1 MGFVWDFDLGKR
13 VDFLPSRKLWRLT
26 HGFFGMNPSIKQLFP
41 FLKDSQSETPFLIA
55 GPCSVETPEQLDST
69 VRHLAANGVSLIRA
83 GVWKPRTRPNG
94 FEGLGSLALPWLQEA
109 KKKHGVKV
117 AVEVATAYHVE
128 EALKAEMD
136 VLWIGA
142 RSTVNPF
149 TVTEIAESLQ
159 GVDIPV
165 LVKNPI
171 NPDLGLWLGAIERL
185 EQVGLSRIGAIHRGF
200 SNFRDTV
207 HRNSPMWELPIEF
220 RTLRPELVLINDPSH
235 ISGKRALVKGIA
247 QHALDLNFD
256 GLMIESHIHP
266 DAAWTDA
273 AQQLSPADLNQ
284 LMRELVSRNG
294 EIKPQ
299 DGLNP
304 LDEIRQQIDEVDRA
318 LLEVLSR
325 RMHLVEKIG
334 AYKKENN
341 VAAFQ
346 LERWQ
351 EILNSRPNWAKAF
364 QLNPDV
370 VAELFRII
378 HQESIRKQTEWIDT

>member
-1 MGFVWDFDLGKR
+1 M
-13 VDFLPSRKLWRLT
+13 DFLPSRKLWAHSL
-26 HGFFGMNPSIKQLFP
+26 GLSDMNPSIKQLFP
-41 FLKDSQSETPFLIA
+41 FLKDSQLGAPFLIA

-69 VRHLAANGVSLIRA
+69 VSQLATNGISLIRA

-109 KKKHGVKV
+109 KKKYRVKV

-128 EALKAEMD
+128 EALQAGMD

-149 TVTEIAESLQ
+149 TVTEIAESLR
-159 GVDIPV
+159 GTDIPV

-185 EQVGLSRIGAIHRGF
+185 EQVGLPRIGAIHRGF
-200 SNFRDTV
+200 SNFRDTL

-235 ISGKRALVKGIA
+235 ISGKRSLVKSIA

-256 GLMIESHIHP
+256 GLMIESHINP

-273 AQQLSPADLNQ
+273 AQQLSPAELIV
-284 LMRELVSRNG
+284 LMGELVIRKESFNA
-294 EIKPQ
+294 K
-299 DGLNP
+299 DGQNP
-304 LDEIRQQIDEVDRA
+304 LDEIRKQIDEIDRG

-351 EILNSRPNWAKAF
+351 EILHSRTNWAKAI

-370 VAELFRII
+370 VAELFRVI
-378 HQESIRKQTEWIDT
+378 HQESIRKQTEWIED

>member
-1 MGFVWDFDLGKR
+1 MLLGGFL
-13 VDFLPSRKLWRLT
+13 S
-26 HGFFGMNPSIKQLFP
+26 MNPGIQQLFP
-41 FLKDSQSETPFLIA
+41 FLENSPSTAPFIIA
-55 GPCSVETPEQLDST
+55 GPCSVETPEQLEST
-69 VRHLAANGVSLIRA
+69 VSQLAGNGISLIRA

-94 FEGLGSLALPWLQEA
+94 FEGLGSLALPWLQET
-109 KKKHGVKV
+109 KKKNKVKI

-128 EALKAEMD
+128 EALRAEMD

-149 TVTEIAESLQ
+149 TVTEIAESLR

-171 NPDLGLWLGAIERL
+171 NPDLGLWLGAFERL
-185 EQVGLSRIGAIHRGF
+185 EQVGLNRLGAVHRGF
-200 SNFRDTV
+200 SNFRDTL

-256 GLMIESHIHP
+256 GLMIESHVNP
-266 DAAWTDA
+266 DQAWTDA
-273 AQQLSPADLNQ
+273 AQQLTPGDLKK
-284 LMRELVSRNG
+284 LMDELITRNERFEGSVSSN
-294 EIKPQ
+294 I
-299 DGLNP
+299 
-304 LDEIRQQIDEVDRA
+304 LDDIRQQIDEVDRG

-334 AYKKENN
+334 SYKKQNN

-351 EILNSRPNWAKAF
+351 EILSSRPNWAKVF
-364 QLNPDV
+364 QLNPEV
-370 VAELFRII
+370 VTELFRII
-378 HQESIRKQTEWIDT
+378 HQESIRKQTELLDESKD

>member
-1 MGFVWDFDLGKR
+1 
-13 VDFLPSRKLWRLT
+13 
-26 HGFFGMNPSIKQLFP
+26 MNPSIKQLFP
-41 FLKDSQSETPFLIA
+41 FLEDSQLSTPFLIA

-69 VRHLAANGVSLIRA
+69 VSQLAANGISLIRA

-109 KKKHGVKV
+109 KKKYGVKV

-235 ISGKRALVKGIA
+235 ISGKRSLVKGIA

-256 GLMIESHIHP
+256 GLMIESHINP

-284 LMRELVSRNG
+284 LMR
-294 EIKPQ
+294 
-299 DGLNP
+299 
-304 LDEIRQQIDEVDRA
+304 
-318 LLEVLSR
+318 
-325 RMHLVEKIG
+325 
-334 AYKKENN
+334 
-341 VAAFQ
+341 
-346 LERWQ
+346 
-351 EILNSRPNWAKAF
+351 
-364 QLNPDV
+364 
-370 VAELFRII
+370 
-378 HQESIRKQTEWIDT
+378 

>member
-1 MGFVWDFDLGKR
+1 
-13 VDFLPSRKLWRLT
+13 
-26 HGFFGMNPSIKQLFP
+26 
-41 FLKDSQSETPFLIA
+41 
-55 GPCSVETPEQLDST
+55 
-69 VRHLAANGVSLIRA
+69 
-83 GVWKPRTRPNG
+83 
-94 FEGLGSLALPWLQEA
+94 
-109 KKKHGVKV
+109 
-117 AVEVATAYHVE
+117 
-128 EALKAEMD
+128 
-136 VLWIGA
+136 
-142 RSTVNPF
+142 
-149 TVTEIAESLQ
+149 VTEIAESLQ

-256 GLMIESHIHP
+256 GLMIESHVNP

-294 EIKPQ
+294 EFKPQ
-299 DGLNP
+299 NGQNP

-351 EILNSRPNWAKAF
+351 EILGSRPNWAKAF

-378 HQESIRKQTEWIDT
+378 HQESIRKQTEWIDK

>member
-1 MGFVWDFDLGKR
+1 
-13 VDFLPSRKLWRLT
+13 
-26 HGFFGMNPSIKQLFP
+26 MNPSIKQLFP
-41 FLKDSQSETPFLIA
+41 FLEDSQLSTPFLIA

-69 VRHLAANGVSLIRA
+69 VSQLAANGISLIRA

-109 KKKHGVKV
+109 KKKYGVKV

-128 EALKAEMD
+128 EALKAEID

-256 GLMIESHIHP
+256 GLMIESHVNP

-294 EIKPQ
+294 EFKPQ
-299 DGLNP
+299 NGQNP

-351 EILNSRPNWAKAF
+351 EILGSRPNWAKAF

-370 VAELFRII
+370 VAELFRVI
-378 HQESIRKQTEWIDT
+378 HQESIRKQTEWIDE

>member
-1 MGFVWDFDLGKR
+1 
-13 VDFLPSRKLWRLT
+13 
-26 HGFFGMNPSIKQLFP
+26 MNPSIKKLFP
-41 FLKDSQSETPFLIA
+41 FLEDSELGSPFLIA

-69 VRHLAANGVSLIRA
+69 VSQLAANGISLIRA

-109 KKKHGVKV
+109 KKKYGVKV

-185 EQVGLSRIGAIHRGF
+185 EQVGLRRIGAVHRGF
-200 SNFRDTV
+200 SNFRDTL

-256 GLMIESHIHP
+256 GLMIESHCHP
-266 DAAWTDA
+266 DQAWTDA

-284 LMRELVSRNG
+284 LMGELVSRNG
-294 EIKPQ
+294 DFKPK

-304 LDEIRQQIDEVDRA
+304 LDEIRKQIDEVDRD

-351 EILNSRPNWAKAF
+351 EILHSRPDWAKAF
-364 QLNPDV
+364 QLNPEV

-378 HQESIRKQTEWIDT
+378 HQESIRKQTEWIAK

>member
-1 MGFVWDFDLGKR
+1 
-13 VDFLPSRKLWRLT
+13 
-26 HGFFGMNPSIKQLFP
+26 MNPSIKQLFP
-41 FLKDSQSETPFLIA
+41 FLENSQLGTPFLIA

-69 VRHLAANGVSLIRA
+69 VRQLAANGLSIIRA

-94 FEGLGSLALPWLQEA
+94 FEGLGSMALPWLQE
-109 KKKHGVKV
+109 VKNKYSV
-117 AVEVATAYHVE
+117 KIAVEVATAYHVE
-128 EALKAEMD
+128 EAIKAGMD

-149 TVTEIAESLQ
+149 TVTEIAESLR
-159 GVDIPV
+159 GIDIPV

-185 EQVGLSRIGAIHRGF
+185 EQVGIPRIGAIHRGF

-220 RTLRPELVLINDPSH
+220 RTLLPELVLINDPSH

-256 GLMIESHIHP
+256 GLMIESHCNP
-266 DAAWTDA
+266 DSAWTDA
-273 AQQLSPADLNQ
+273 AQQLSPTDLHQ
-284 LMRELVSRNG
+284 LLSELIARNG
-294 EIKPQ
+294 DFTRI
-299 DGLNP
+299 DGSNP
-304 LDEIRQQIDEVDRA
+304 LDEIRKQIDEVDRG

-334 AYKKENN
+334 TYKKENN

-351 EILNSRPNWAKAF
+351 EILQSRPSWAKAF
-364 QLNPDV
+364 QLNPEV
-370 VAELFRII
+370 VKELFRVI
-378 HQESIRKQTEWIDT
+378 HQESIRKQTEWLEE